1 MKLKAQNSSWPLE
14 VSKNKIESPVQSLQ
28 AISRLQKMKG
38 GNYCMVKTTSTIIRN
53 EGKLL
58 NIILIFFEE
67 LGGWSLDID
76 KFAVL
81 SEIHLFELC
90 KSGCVDIDEIVG

>member
-1 MKLKAQNSSWPLE
+1 MAFRG
-14 VSKNKIESPVQSLQ
+14 IEKQDRIPC
-28 AISRLQKMKG
+28 AIFASDIVTLKMKG

-58 NIILIFFEE
+58 NIILIIFEE
-67 LGGWSLDID
+67 LGGQSLDID

-81 SEIHLFELC
+81 GKIHLFKLC
-90 KSGCVDIDEIVG
+90 KSGCIDINEIVG